1 MAKSLKYSL
10 LPLALLFLTACPGK
24 KLSSDQV
31 LGAVVGAMCKKL
43 VTCQPNAMPS
53 EDFCQTTM
61 KTALNSAKDMPK
73 AEATQKQLDACLDS
87 INKSECQGLLGSEP
101 PAGCEF
107 LK

>member
-1 MAKSLKYSL
+1 MAKQKKYLL
-10 LPLALLFLTACPGK
+10 LPLALLLLTACPAK
-24 KLSSDQV
+24 KVPSEKV
-31 LGAVVGAMCKKL
+31 LESVVGAMCKKL

-53 EDFCQTTM
+53 EDFCQNTM

-73 AEATQKQLDACLDS
+73 VEATQKQLDGCIDNIAKADCA
-87 INKSECQGLLGSEP
+87 NLLGNEP